1 MLLELL
7 WDIVQ
12 QIYIHIVILTKYL
25 IKLLFINKGYL
36 FFPGL
41 LDAEEVVRGWPL
53 EIDGIWDIL
62 LGSNGTGT
70 LGANGV
76 DDTTA
81 TILGECCCSSSD
93 SDEI

>member
-41 LDAEEVVRGWPL
+41 LDAEEVVRG
-53 EIDGIWDIL
+53 
-62 LGSNGTGT
+62 
-70 LGANGV
+70 
-76 DDTTA
+76 
-81 TILGECCCSSSD
+81 
-93 SDEI
+93 